1 MKSVLVL
8 GTGETLKR
16 NHLPVQAPP
25 KPSRSASVKSHNK
38 IENSPDDVPTKSAE
52 EPTKPAEL
60 DPLLTN
66 EISQPPAISNENHT
80 PPQPQSIS
88 NENHTPPQPQ
98 SISNGNHTPPA
109 PVSDVIISEPQAND
123 VLESPEFPVVSVRK
137 KAAIEEKKI
146 DQENKIATAT
156 NGQQK
161 ESSPSPIKKELLVK
175 EKIESVVTKKDT
187 VVKDDRPTLTSE
199 QSKPTIEGTC
209 SNSSQDMKDKPTTQP
224 DVKQNTREDTPV
236 EQDNPKATNG
246 NSLIESDEPKPKPQA
261 SQESGVSNGGGAFD
275 DYVFEAARSL
285 GESSNGPHE

>member
-88 NENHTPPQPQ
+88 N
-98 SISNGNHTPPA
+98 GNHTPPA
-109 PVSDVIISEPQAND
+109 PVSDVLISEPQAND
-123 VLESPEFPVVSVRK
+123 VLESGEVPVVSVRK

-246 NSLIESDEPKPKPQA
+246 NSLIESDKPKPKPQA
-261 SQESGVSNGGGAFD
+261 SQESGVSNGGGGFD

>member
-38 IENSPDDVPTKSAE
+38 IENSPDDVPTKSAK

-80 PPQPQSIS
+80 R
-88 NENHTPPQPQ
+88 PQPQ

-109 PVSDVIISEPQAND
+109 PVSDVLISEPQAND
-123 VLESPEFPVVSVRK
+123 VLESGEVPVVSVRK

-224 DVKQNTREDTPV
+224 DVKQNTKEDTPV

-261 SQESGVSNGGGAFD
+261 SQESGVSNGGGGFD